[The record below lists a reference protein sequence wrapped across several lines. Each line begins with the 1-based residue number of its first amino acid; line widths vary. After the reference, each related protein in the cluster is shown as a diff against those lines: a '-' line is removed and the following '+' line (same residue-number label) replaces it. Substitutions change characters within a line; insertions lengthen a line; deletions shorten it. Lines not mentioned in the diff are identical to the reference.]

1 MNPKDDGREEMKRR
15 AAESAVA
22 LVKDSDT
29 VGLGTGSTAAYAIR
43 TLGERVDAGLEV
55 RGVPTS
61 YDSRALAVEEGVPLT
76 SLDVATPDIA
86 IDGADAFD
94 DALNLIKGGGAAH
107 AREKVVA
114 SAADRVV
121 IVADETKERGE
132 LDAPVPVEVLDFA
145 VAGVRDRVEAL
156 GGEFWLR
163 ESSGK
168 DGPVVS
174 DNGNVVA
181 DVAFDGYDAA
191 ELADELDGTAGVVEH
206 GLFVN
211 VADEVHVGREDVVE
225 VRR

>member
-1 MNPKDDGREEMKRR
+1 VNPKDDGREEMKRR

-76 SLDVATPDIA
+76 SLDVATPDIV

-94 DALNLIKGGGAAH
+94 ASLNLIKGGGAAH

-145 VAGVRDRVEAL
+145 VAGVRDRVEEL

-206 GLFVN
+206 GLFVDI
-211 VADEVHVGREDVVE
+211 ADEVHVGREDGVE